1 MPTRVVSQR
10 RGLWK
15 WIITTKICD
24 SLTSTVDVE
33 SIRAAFSFMQ
43 TEMEFLPIHPF
54 ADEPELLA
62 KLNLKAED
70 CRSVDAYWRIGDD
83 VCFLQVWL
91 STDDPLG
98 RSGLFLHLALRS

>member
-1 MPTRVVSQR
+1 MDHHDRNLRLLEIDR
-10 RGLWK
+10 RCQEHPNGVYFHAK
-15 WIITTKICD
+15 GAG
-24 SLTSTVDVE
+24 VY
-33 SIRAAFSFMQ
+33 
-43 TEMEFLPIHPF
+43 LPIHPF
-54 ADEPELLA
+54 ADERELLA

-70 CRSVDAYWRIGDD
+70 CRSVDASWRIGDD